1 MPQDLKKS
9 QIYASKKICFESEE
23 VNQIKLF
30 DKQGEE
36 IRLTD
41 DNMEYNIWKKIHRRQ
56 TIRTIS

>member
-36 IRLTD
+36 TRLTD
-41 DNMEYNIWKKIHRRQ
+41 DNMEYNI
-56 TIRTIS
+56 